1 VKISVREAWRE
12 IKYWI
17 ADNLFEYELDEAYRL
32 GMKEGA
38 AYATQWLSFRVE
50 INLDRVKMTKTEK
63 SGYQKA
69 IEVMRDE
76 RKEIKLRTGAS
87 VDVNRFMD

>member
-17 ADNLFEYELDEAYRL
+17 ADNLFEYELDE
-32 GMKEGA
+32 
-38 AYATQWLSFRVE
+38 ATQWLSFRVE